1 MFKDEHRGK
10 VWEALG
16 QRDLQA
22 FSRLLGR
29 QHLVEA
35 AQRTGVAIR
44 RGPLSAVTLAWL
56 SISSALHRSKNFGDV
71 LVLTLKL
78 LSDMPGWSKS
88 PLGRQCAKRG
98 KKSGRKECKR
108 HNPHGKSLGSVS
120 EEAFV
125 QARKLLPTSFWVN
138 LLMVLGEQFEARHP
152 RSVGW
157 KDFRLLMLD
166 GSQLALPRWKR
177 LADHFG
183 TSKNGK
189 AGRRPQARMLM
200 LALAQSRL
208 PWRYELVPTKEH
220 EQSVAHRLLMGL
232 RRNDLVLM
240 DRGFWNYGLFWQIA
254 QQHAYFAIRL
264 RRGIPLKTLKKLGKD
279 DRLVTWKPS
288 KKSGKK
294 GLVSWEGLPP
304 QITLRVI
311 EYRIRGFR
319 KSAVVTNMLD
329 PQRVSRDEWTRLAH
343 RDERGRILE
352 AGLYH
357 RRWEIE
363 TLFHELKIEQGMEGS
378 FRGRSPEAIA
388 YEVAGH
394 VLLYLLTR
402 WLMVEAAAKHGCDPL
417 RLSFK
422 QAQRELNDMRP
433 ALLASTPQRIAEVL
447 LPRLLARIAQHRIP
461 FRPGRHFPR
470 IGDKYK
476 LGKYRIRSRVRK
488 SKT

>member
-22 FSRLLGR
+22 FGRLVGR
-29 QHLVEA
+29 QQLVEA
-35 AQRTGVAIR
+35 AERTGLAIG
-44 RGPLSAVTLAWL
+44 RGPLSVITLTWL
-56 SISSALHRSKNFGDV
+56 GIASALHTGKNFADV
-71 LVLTLKL
+71 LMLTLKL
-78 LSDMPGWSKS
+78 LSDMPGWSDS
-88 PLGRQCAKRG
+88 SLGRQCGSRKKRPG
-98 KKSGRKECKR
+98 SKRCK
-108 HNPHGKSLGSVS
+108 HDPHGQSRGVVS

-125 QARKLLPTSFWVN
+125 QARRSLPISFWAN
-138 LLMVLGEQFEARHP
+138 LLLVLGEQFEARH
-152 RSVGW
+152 RQHVNW

-166 GSQLALPRWKR
+166 GSQLALPRWQR
-177 LADHFG
+177 LGAYFG

-200 LALAQSRL
+200 LALAQARL
-208 PWRYELVPTKEH
+208 PWRYELVPSKEH
-220 EQSVAHRLLMGL
+220 EQSVAQRLLEGL

-254 QQHAYFAIRL
+254 RQEAYFAIRL
-264 RRGIPLKTLKKLGKD
+264 RRRIPLKTLKKLDKH

-288 KKSGKK
+288 KKSNRK
-294 GLVSWEGLPP
+294 GLMSWKGLPRDIP
-304 QITLRVI
+304 LRVI
-311 EYRIRGFR
+311 EYQIRGFR
-319 KSAVVTNMLD
+319 KTAVVTNVLD
-329 PQRVSRDEWTRLAH
+329 PQRVSRDEWTRLAR

-363 TLFHELKIEQGMEGS
+363 TLFHELKVEQGMEGS
-378 FRGRSPEAIA
+378 LRGRSGESIA

-402 WLMVEAAAKHGCDPL
+402 WLMVEAAATHGCNPL
-417 RLSFK
+417 RLSFTH
-422 QAQRELNDMRP
+422 AQRELNDMRP
-433 ALLASTPQRIAEVL
+433 ALLASTPQRIAAVL
-447 LPRLLARIAQHRIP
+447 LPRLLARIVQHKIP
-461 FRPGRHFPR
+461 LRPGRHFPR

-476 LGKYRIRSRVRK
+476 LGKYKIRSRLRK